1 MERIIC
7 GIATIKGRE
16 DALKE
21 TIHSII
27 NQVDKIIV
35 YQNGYSQIFNFLK
48 NNKIEVYSS
57 LNTGI
62 DMGDAGK
69 FYKLSEY
76 KNDYYFSIDDDLVY
90 PSDYVKTSLDVLKK
104 YKNEIIVTYHGRTLI
119 ENAKSYYRDAKVKY
133 KCLDD
138 VSKYDFVHFGGTG
151 VMAFHTSF
159 VKVHFNYFKHPNMAD
174 IWVGLFARENNIP
187 ILVIPHSANWI
198 KYSNKFDAN
207 DTIYNNHV
215 GNSIIQDSLILNFN
229 KKEIIKYKETV
240 NDKIYFLIPS
250 FNRYDKL
257 SNLLRQI
264 KNETNCGVI
273 LYDDASTDERYG
285 MFSKQFNNVKYL
297 RGDSNNGKSK
307 YNETIKTLFNEA
319 LNSDGDYF
327 VLIADDFILCKSF
340 VEKLSPFLD
349 EFNIT
354 NVFSL
359 RPEGWGRL
367 GWIDGAMSLS
377 KGGVKTLL
385 PLIPENLKVVEGKS
399 TGVWRRITDYFSVTN
414 KGRYKLIALNYSLC
428 QHDGNDDSKLHPKH
442 RLKTPIVAHNF
453 YDYFYGVEIKIVG
466 ISETK
471 VFKKKERDTSNGDE
485 QINTN
490 TEVETI
496 KPKIEKRPVVNSD
509 IKKNKE
515 TLFTPEKKDEN
526 KPKSTVSKIPHDLL
540 IGKLRKQKLRFGKR

>member
-16 DALKE
+16 GALKE

-35 YQNGYSQIFNFLK
+35 YQNGYSEIFNFLK
-48 NNKIEVYSS
+48 SNKIEVYSS

-90 PSDYVKTSLDVLKK
+90 PSDYVKKSLDVLKK

-138 VSKYDFVHFGGTG
+138 VSNYDFVHFGGTG

-159 VKVHFNYFKHPNMAD
+159 VKVQFNYFKHPNMAD

-250 FNRYDKL
+250 FDRYDKL

-297 RGDSNNGKSK
+297 RGSSNNGKSK

-340 VEKLSPFLD
+340 IEKLSPFLD

-367 GWIDGAMSLS
+367 GWVDGAMSLS
-377 KGGVKTLL
+377 KGGIETLL
-385 PLIPENLKVVEGKS
+385 PLIPKELKVVEGKS

-414 KGRYKLIALNYSLC
+414 KSRYKLIALNYSLC

-442 RLKTPIVAHNF
+442 RLKTPIVANNF
-453 YDYFYGVEIKIVG
+453 YDDFYGKEIKILG

-471 VFKKKERDTSNGDE
+471 IFKKKRDILNGDE
-485 QINTN
+485 TIDINN
-490 TEVETI
+490 DIVE
-496 KPKIEKRPVVNSD
+496 PKIEKRPVINSD
-509 IKKNKE
+509 IKKDKE
-515 TLFTPEKKDEN
+515 VLYIPEKDKVD
-526 KPKSTVSKIPHDLL
+526 KPKPTVSKIPNDLL
-540 IGKLRKQKLRFGKR
+540 MGKLRKRNLRFGKR

>member
-21 TIHSII
+21 TVHSII
-27 NQVDKIIV
+27 NQVDKLIV
-35 YQNGYSQIFNFLK
+35 YQNGYKEIFNFLK
-48 NNKIEVYSS
+48 NSKIEVYSS
-57 LNTGI
+57 LDTGI
-62 DMGDAGK
+62 DMGDAAK

-76 KNDYYFSIDDDLVY
+76 KNDYYFSIDDDLIY
-90 PSDYVKTSLDVLKK
+90 PSDYVKKSLDVLKK

-119 ENAKSYYRDAKVKY
+119 ENAKSYYKDAKVKY

-138 VSKYDFVHFGGTG
+138 VSNYDFVHFGGTG

-159 VKVHFNYFKHPNMAD
+159 VKVQFNYFKHPNMAD

-187 ILVIPHSANWI
+187 ILVIPHYENWI
-198 KYSNKFDAN
+198 RYSDKFDAN
-207 DTIYNNHV
+207 DTIYNNHT

-229 KKEIIKYKETV
+229 KKEIIKYKKTV

-273 LYDDASTDERYG
+273 LYDDASTDERYS
-285 MFSKQFNNVKYL
+285 MFSEEFNNVKYL
-297 RGDSNNGKSK
+297 RGNLNNGKSK
-307 YNETIKTLFNEA
+307 YNETIKTLFNEG
-319 LNSDGDYF
+319 LDSDGDYF
-327 VLIADDFILCKSF
+327 ILIADDFILCKSF
-340 VEKLSPFLD
+340 VEKLLPFLD

-377 KGGVKTLL
+377 KGGIKTLL
-385 PLIPENLKVVEGKS
+385 PLIPENLKMVEGKS
-399 TGVWRRITDYFSVTN
+399 TGVWRIVTDYFSVTN
-414 KGRYKLIALNYSLC
+414 KSRYKLIALNYSLC

-442 RLKTPIVAHNF
+442 RLKTPIVANNF
-453 YDYFYGVEIKIVG
+453 YDDFYGKEIKICGV
-466 ISETK
+466 SDTK
-471 VFKKKERDTSNGDE
+471 ILKKKQKDTSNGDE

-490 TEVETI
+490 IGEEVI
-496 KPKIEKRPVVNSD
+496 KPKIAVKPIVNSD
-509 IKKNKE
+509 ISRNKE
-515 TLFTPEKKDEN
+515 KLHIPEN
-526 KPKSTVSKIPHDLL
+526 KNTKKTPITKISNDIML
-540 IGKLRKQKLRFGKR
+540 GKLRKGNLKFGKR